1 LLVVIATAGC
11 APVACSGVVVDVS
24 VDAVVEVVVFVA
36 GGFDPHAAANRIA
49 VISLLFMGRGVP
61 TLDELA

>member
-11 APVACSGVVVDVS
+11 APVACSGVVEDVS
-24 VDAVVEVVVFVA
+24 VDVVVVVVVFVA
-36 GGFDPHAAANRIA
+36 GGFDPHAADSRMAARRFF
-49 VISLLFMGRGVP
+49 FMARGVP